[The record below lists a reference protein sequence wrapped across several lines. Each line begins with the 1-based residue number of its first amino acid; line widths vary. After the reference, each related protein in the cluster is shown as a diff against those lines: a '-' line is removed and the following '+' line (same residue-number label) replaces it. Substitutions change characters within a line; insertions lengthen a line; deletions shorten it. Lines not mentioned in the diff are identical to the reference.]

1 MVVTYSLKEIK
12 MTKPYIRHSMSAAE
26 RLEHYSA
33 PGNNGCI
40 VFTGSRQASGHGEI
54 AYKGRKFRAHRLS
67 YITHVGP
74 IPQGMVICHKCD
86 NPPCINPEHLFLGT
100 QADNLKDARQKGR
113 MKAPNPRGER
123 HGLAK
128 LNAEKVAAI
137 RSDQRTQRE
146 IAKEYG
152 VHQTTIK
159 NIKLNR
165 TWKHVGA

>member
-1 MVVTYSLKEIK
+1 
-12 MTKPYIRHSMSAAE
+12 MTRLYVRHDMPPIE
-26 RLEHYSA
+26 RLKIRSETTE
-33 PGNNGCI
+33 NGCI
-40 VFTGSRQASGHGEI
+40 VFTGSRNLFGHGEI
-54 AYKGRKFRAHRLS
+54 SYKGKRFRAHRLS
-67 YITHVGP
+67 YMVNIGP
-74 IPQGMVICHKCD
+74 IPEGMVVCHKCD
-86 NPPCINPEHLFLGT
+86 NPPCINPDHLFIGS

-113 MKAPNPRGER
+113 MATPNPRGEK

-128 LNAEKVAAI
+128 LTADKIVAI
-137 RSDQRTQRE
+137 RKDQRTQRE